1 MTSAQDISVLKKH
14 RAIVKGACTRIH
26 TYIDAI
32 SFATPAIAAQLEKRR
47 IKLDEYWSQ
56 YNAIQAEIELL
67 DENEG
72 NDRIGFEEAYYSLCA
87 KIRELLNPLSAPRAQ
102 PTQPYS
108 PSTSSAFNRSENH
121 CSVRLPKLNLP
132 TFSGKYDEWFPFYD
146 SFNSIIHSN
155 ASISDVQKLQ
165 YLKSTLTGDASGVI
179 SALEIS
185 AANYQIAWDILKE
198 RYDNRRMIVHTH
210 IKAILDLPSLTKEDS
225 TELRRIAD
233 GAIRHVQALKA
244 LKCPTAHWDDLLVY
258 ILTSKFDPRT
268 LREWQSSRSNKVSL
282 ASKDTNKNSQ
292 TNAKRQSTCT
302 ATVKSKCNYCK
313 GKHPM
318 YYCKEFLALPI
329 KQRAVEVR
337 NRKLCVNCLRSPMHS
352 LDKYTSRGCKICNIK
367 HNTLLHTST
376 SSAEDHSG
384 TSGTGESS
392 IQNSRTAVTTHSS
405 NIQGKDHIMLST
417 AVVNVIASDGTSHSC
432 RALLDSG
439 SQASFISRQLAA
451 TLGLPLRPLNV
462 TISGVNSTSSNA
474 TMATKVTLQ
483 SRLNSYCR
491 TIDCIVTERI
501 TEKLPLTTS
510 RRRNYNIPRNLK
522 LADPHFN
529 VSSKVD
535 ILIGAEIFW
544 ELLCIGQI
552 EATHSHP
559 TLQKTRLG
567 WILAGRRSITA
578 APAENVRAFTT
589 VISNAQLH
597 DQLTRFWQIEHLDN
611 QVVNNKDDAYCE
623 EHFEANVDQNEQG
636 RYIIKLP
643 IKEELIGNLGST
655 RDIALRRLQGTERR
669 FIRNPNLRD
678 QYVHF
683 MDEYLKLGHMKEVRL
698 SPLEDTASFYL
709 PHHGVFKGAK
719 QSSKIRV
726 VFDASSKS
734 DTGLSLNDVLR
745 VGPVVQQDLMSI
757 VMRFRT
763 FVHALIADIIKM
775 YRQVLIHH
783 SQTSL
788 QRILWRS
795 DSKADIKT
803 YELMTVTY
811 GMSSVS
817 FLTTRCIKHLADHHS
832 STFPIGSACIRRDF
846 YVDDLLTG
854 ADTVQEAETL
864 RDETIELLRLG
875 AFELGKWVSNT
886 LELLD
891 ATLNKNDKPVVIDN
905 DKSAHILGIKWNADT
920 DTLHFSYDPVMSH
933 DAISKRKI
941 LSDVSKL
948 YDPLGL
954 LGPIIVIAKLILQD
968 LWRAGIDWDESVP
981 QNLHARWITFKSQLT
996 ELNRLAIPRR
1006 VKYSIERRHIQ
1017 IHGFCDASQNAY
1029 GACVYIRTELD
1040 ANKYRSE
1047 LLCSKSRIAPLK
1059 AVSLPRLELS
1069 AALLLA
1075 RLMDKVGFN
1084 NYIELDILRITHVF
1098 SFRCKPHRR
1107 NSTGPDF
1114 LQHNE
1119 NLWPTNQFLRQEDT
1133 SELRKIYVNIAV
1145 VDTSVI
1151 EDTLNKHSN
1160 LDRACVAYCLR
1171 FLRRPA
1177 GITTHFVSHEE
1188 TAAALQL
1195 MCKVVQQL
1203 SFPEEYKALSSNKS
1217 LSTSSGILTLN
1228 PFLDDGL
1235 IKVGGRLRHSNL
1247 TQDARHPVLLPK
1259 NHELSRRIITQAHVK
1274 PVHSETIMSSLPPSR
1289 ITVSRPFSYC
1299 GVDYAGPLTLREG
1312 KRRNAHTHKAY
1323 IAMFVCFATKAV
1335 HIELVSDLTT
1345 DTFLAAF
1352 KRFISRRGK
1361 PSHMWSDN
1369 GTTFVGSRHRLRE
1382 FSNFL
1387 EKECIQNEIQSFLRE
1402 QRITWDFI
1410 PPNAPHCGG
1419 LWEAAIK
1426 SAKFHLYRIIGNAH
1440 LTFEEMQTILCDIE
1454 TILNS
1459 RPIAPLSEDPNDLA
1473 YLSPGHFLIG
1483 TTVDSFPCHDLSN
1496 ISENRLVRWQRVEQL
1511 RQHFWRRWS
1520 SEYLHTLQARSKWK
1534 ISKGDQLKIGQV
1546 VLIKQQGLHPLHWLL
1561 GRVQGVHPGTDG
1573 VVRTAEIKTAKGI
1586 LTRPLT
1592 RIAILPIDDSSEKR

>member
-14 RAIVKGACTRIH
+14 RAIVKDACTRIH

-32 SFATPAIAAQLEKRR
+32 SFATPAIAAQLEERR

-72 NDRIGFEEAYYSLCA
+72 NDRIGFEEA
-87 KIRELLNPLSAPRAQ
+87 
-102 PTQPYS
+102 
-108 PSTSSAFNRSENH
+108 
-121 CSVRLPKLNLP
+121 VRLPKLNHP

-146 SFNSIIHSN
+146 SFNSITHSN

-225 TELRRIAD
+225 TELRRILRTGQSD
-233 GAIRHVQALKA
+233 MYKLSRQLNVPRRTGTI
-244 LKCPTAHWDDLLVY
+244 CTETPTFKQFNDFISQHCLV
-258 ILTSKFDPRT
+258 LETT
-268 LREWQSSRSNKVSL
+268 NKISL

-292 TNAKRQSTCT
+292 TNAKRQSTCA
-302 ATVKSKCNYCK
+302 ATVKSKCNCCK
-313 GKHPM
+313 GEHPM

-352 LDKYTSRGCKICNIK
+352 LDKCTSRGCKICNVK

-392 IQNSRTAVTTHSS
+392 IQNSTTAVTTHSS

-417 AVVNVIASDGTSHSC
+417 AVVNVVASDGISHSC

-451 TLGLPLRPLNV
+451 TLGLQLRPLNV
-462 TISGVNSTSSNA
+462 TVSGVNSTSS
-474 TMATKVTLQ
+474 
-483 SRLNSYCR
+483 RRPR

-501 TEKLPLTTS
+501 NEKLPLTTS
-510 RRRNYNIPRNLK
+510 RRGDYNIPRNLK

-544 ELLCIGQI
+544 D
-552 EATHSHP
+552 
-559 TLQKTRLG
+559 
-567 WILAGRRSITA
+567 ITA
-578 APAENVRAFTT
+578 APAENVRVFTT

-597 DQLTRFWQIEHLDN
+597 DQLTRFWQIEHLGN
-611 QVVNNKDDAYCE
+611 QFVNNKDDAYCE
-623 EHFEANVDQNEQG
+623 EHFEANVGQNEQG
-636 RYIIKLP
+636 RYIVKLP

-669 FIRNPNLRD
+669 FIRDPNLRD

-683 MDEYLKLGHMKEVRL
+683 MDEYLKLVAFSTGKTGATLHGASAAPVFPVENAIGHMKEVSV
-698 SPLEDTASFYL
+698 SPLEDTALSTCL
-709 PHHGVFKGAK
+709 
-719 QSSKIRV
+719 IM
-726 VFDASSKS
+726 ASSRA
-734 DTGLSLNDVLR
+734 LNSH
-745 VGPVVQQDLMSI
+745 P
-757 VMRFRT
+757 RFVSFST
-763 FVHALIADIIKM
+763 LQM
-775 YRQVLIHH
+775 LIHPL
-783 SQTSL
+783 QTSL

-811 GMSSVS
+811 GTSSAS
-817 FLTTRCIKHLADHHS
+817 FLTTR
-832 STFPIGSACIRRDF
+832 SACIRRDF
-846 YVDDLLTG
+846 YIDDLLTG
-854 ADTVQEAETL
+854 ADTIQEAETL
-864 RDETIELLRLG
+864 RDEAIELLRLG
-875 AFELGKWVSNT
+875 AFELGKWASNT
-886 LELLD
+886 PELLD
-891 ATLNKNDKPVVIDN
+891 ATPNRNDKPVVID
-905 DKSAHILGIKWNADT
+905 DDESAHILGIKWNANT
-920 DTLHFSYDPVMSH
+920 DTLHFSYDH
-933 DAISKRKI
+933 
-941 LSDVSKL
+941 
-948 YDPLGL
+948 
-954 LGPIIVIAKLILQD
+954 
-968 LWRAGIDWDESVP
+968 
-981 QNLHARWITFKSQLT
+981 LT

-1006 VKYSIERRHIQ
+1006 VKYSIERQHIQ
-1017 IHGFCDASQNAY
+1017 IHGFCNASQNAY

-1075 RLMDKVGFN
+1075 RLMDKVRLS
-1084 NYIELDILRITHVF
+1084 IDTSDIKVYLWSDSTITLSWISSESRMFSVFVANRIGEIQRLTQATDWRHVP
-1098 SFRCKPHRR
+1098 SGQNPADLLSRGSNPSDLIHATTWWK
-1107 NSTGPDF
+1107 GPDF

-1119 NLWPTNQFLRQEDT
+1119 NFWPANKFLRQEDT
-1133 SELRKIYVNIAV
+1133 SELRKIYVNITV

-1151 EDTLNKHSN
+1151 EDILNNHSN
-1160 LDRACVAYCLR
+1160 LDRACRVVAYCLR

-1235 IKVGGRLRHSNL
+1235 IKVGGRLKHSNL

-1259 NHELSRRIITQAHVK
+1259 NHELSRRIITQAHVRSLHAGTQATMAAVRQQFWPLALRSLTRKIILKCVKCFKVK
-1274 PVHSETIMSSLPPSR
+1274 PVHSESIMSSLPPSR

-1387 EKECIQNEIQSFLRE
+1387 EKECIQNEIQLFLRE
-1402 QRITWDFI
+1402 QRITWNFI
-1410 PPNAPHCGG
+1410 PPNSPHCGG

-1454 TILNS
+1454 AILNS

-1483 TTVDSFPCHDLSN
+1483 TTVDSFPCHDLSD

-1546 VLIKQQGLHPLHWLL
+1546 VLIKRQGLPGRTNSYL
-1561 GRVQGVHPGTDG
+1561 GREGNRFPSATWLCGTKIG
-1573 VVRTAEIKTAKGI
+1573 IKKVT
-1586 LTRPLT
+1586 
-1592 RIAILPIDDSSEKR
+1592 